1 MEIKKEVNGNKAV
14 IGLTGRLDTTTS
26 PQLEA
31 ELNELF
37 ETVNDI
43 VFDFNGLEYISSA
56 GLRVLLMS
64 QKTMNKKSGEMVIV
78 NACQEIK
85 EILDITGFSDVLN
98 IK

>member
-43 VFDFNGLEYISSA
+43 VFDFNGLEFTNLKSA
-56 GLRVLLMS
+56 KYMFF
-64 QKTMNKKSGEMVIV
+64 Q
-78 NACQEIK
+78 Q
-85 EILDITGFSDVLN
+85 
-98 IK
+98 